1 MLRVLLAAFAL
12 FATAASANPYRDDAL
27 ALRETINARYAYL
40 ERLDGGQYRLTPKL
54 QREAETVSS
63 ESRLLAFAERALLL
77 LADHHAITG
86 SSFDD
91 SWAVVPAYSDL
102 WIERKDD
109 DYFVT
114 AVRGGSPAEK
124 QGIVRGDRLVAVDG
138 KDTVDAVRDFWRD
151 LGVEGKIGAERA
163 GFAARI
169 LVAGQ
174 RDRSRKLTV
183 RTGKGERR
191 ELELV
196 TLYAE
201 QQDQPPVESIVEST
215 ALRIRFNNSLGS
227 DATIDAFDRAMAGV
241 TKGQPVILDLTN
253 TPSGGNTVIARAIM
267 GWFVKA
273 PRPYQMH
280 RSPEEERRTGIPRSW
295 VEYVSPRP
303 GKYHNGKVT
312 VRVGRWTG
320 SMGEGLAL
328 GFSAL
333 GARVEGERMAG
344 LLGAIEDIKLPN
356 SGLIV
361 KIPVESLYSVD
372 GKPREVFEPRPMP
385 KAKTGKD

>member
-1 MLRVLLAAFAL
+1 VLTCAL
-12 FATAASANPYRDDAL
+12 FATAASANPYRSDAL
-27 ALRETINARYAYL
+27 ALPQTINARYAYL
-40 ERLDGGQYRLTPKL
+40 ERLDGRQYHLTPKL
-54 QREAETVSS
+54 QREAEAATS
-63 ESRLLAFAERALLL
+63 ESRLLDFAERALLL

-86 SSFDD
+86 SSFND

-102 WIERKDD
+102 WIERKGE
-109 DYFVT
+109 DYIIT
-114 AVRGGSPAEK
+114 AVRAGSPAEAR
-124 QGIVRGDRLVAVDG
+124 GIVRGDRLVAIDG
-138 KDTVDAVRDFWRD
+138 KDTTDVVLDFWRD
-151 LGVEGKIGAERA
+151 LGVEGEVSTERA
-163 GFAARI
+163 SFAARI
-169 LVAGQ
+169 LAAGQ
-174 RDRSRKLTV
+174 RDRSRKLTIQ
-183 RTGKGERR
+183 TGKGKLRA
-191 ELELV
+191 LSLV
-196 TLYAE
+196 TLYE
-201 QQDQPPVESIVEST
+201 QQYDRPPVESVAEG
-215 ALRIRFNNSLGS
+215 AAQRIHFNDSLGS
-227 DATIDAFDRAMAGV
+227 DATINAFDQAMMGIARS
-241 TKGQPVILDLTN
+241 QPVILDLTN
-253 TPSGGNTVIARAIM
+253 TPSGGNTVIARAIL
-267 GWFVKA
+267 GWFVAK

-303 GKYHNGKVT
+303 GKYHKGKVT

-361 KIPVESLYSVD
+361 KIPTESLYSVD

-385 KAKTGKD
+385 KARAGKD

>member
-1 MLRVLLAAFAL
+1 MLRLFLAAFAL
-12 FATAASANPYRDDAL
+12 FATAATANPYRDDAL
-27 ALRETINARYAYL
+27 TVSETINARYAYL
-40 ERLDGGQYRLTPKL
+40 ERLEGAQYRLTSKL
-54 QREAETVSS
+54 QREAEAVSS
-63 ESRLLAFAERALLL
+63 ESKLLAFAERALLL

-102 WIERKDD
+102 WVERNDD
-109 DYFVT
+109 HYIIT
-114 AVRGGSPAEK
+114 AVRSGSPAEE

-138 KDTVDAVRDFWRD
+138 KDMADAVRKFWLD
-151 LGVEGKIGAERA
+151 LGVEGKIGVERA
-163 GFAARI
+163 SFAARI
-169 LVAGQ
+169 LAAGQ
-174 RDRSRKLTV
+174 RDRSRILTV
-183 RTGKGERR
+183 RRGKGER
-191 ELELV
+191 LELTLA
-196 TLYAE
+196 TLYAR
-201 QQDQPPVESIVEST
+201 QQDLPPVASVTEGN
-215 ALRIRFNNSLGS
+215 ALRIRFNDSLGS
-227 DATIDAFDRAMAGV
+227 DATIDAFDRAMA
-241 TKGQPVILDLTN
+241 TAAKGQSIILDLTD

-267 GWFVKA
+267 GWFVDK

-280 RSPEEERRTGIPRSW
+280 RSPEEERRTGIARSW
-295 VEYVSPRP
+295 VEYVSPRK
-303 GKYHNGKVT
+303 GKYHKGKVT

-344 LLGAIEDIKLPN
+344 LFGAIEDIKLPN

-372 GKPREVFEPRPMP
+372 GKPREVFEPRRMP